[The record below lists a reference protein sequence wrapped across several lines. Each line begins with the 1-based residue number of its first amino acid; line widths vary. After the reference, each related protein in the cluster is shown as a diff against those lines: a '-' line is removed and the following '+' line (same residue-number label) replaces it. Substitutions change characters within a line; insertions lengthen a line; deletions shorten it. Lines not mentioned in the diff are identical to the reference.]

1 MRPDPG
7 VIGTFMTTWLA
18 EGKSD
23 NQPGVWNTEVD
34 LGRSQ
39 KQGGGAAPWL
49 RVSFRIIQVS
59 F

>member
-1 MRPDPG
+1 
-7 VIGTFMTTWLA
+7 MTTWLA